1 MMATTNQD
9 QCRRTSIPATRK
21 RRNAPCR
28 GMRVA
33 YCKPSYFGDA
43 GWAIMLTFAAV
54 PILLA
59 LVALAAILVPARAGM
74 RVEPAVTLRAE

>member
-1 MMATTNQD
+1 
-9 QCRRTSIPATRK
+9 
-21 RRNAPCR
+21 
-28 GMRVA
+28 
-33 YCKPSYFGDA
+33 
-43 GWAIMLTFAAV
+43 MLTFAAV